1 MLNLGK
7 KTAPFGA
14 LRDRGKKPIDLSLRL
29 TSLMDMFTILL
40 VFLLK
45 SFSAEGQLVTVTQD
59 LSLPESTSS
68 KRPTAA
74 PIISITK
81 EWIMLDDK
89 PLASIA
95 EVQANKELL
104 IPELDRAL
112 KFARQVAEGLGQQQS
127 ESLGFRGMVDIM
139 GDRDTPFLIIKKVM
153 YTCGKNAY
161 NNMQLAVYGQPS

>member
-7 KTAPFGA
+7 KTMPFGA
-14 LRDRGKKPIDLSLRL
+14 VRGRGKKPIDLSLRL

-59 LSLPESTSS
+59 LNLPESTST

-89 PLASIA
+89 PLARV
-95 EVQANKELL
+95 EDVQMNKELL
-104 IPELDRAL
+104 IPELDNAL
-112 KFARQVAEGLGQQQS
+112 KFARQVSDGLGKQG